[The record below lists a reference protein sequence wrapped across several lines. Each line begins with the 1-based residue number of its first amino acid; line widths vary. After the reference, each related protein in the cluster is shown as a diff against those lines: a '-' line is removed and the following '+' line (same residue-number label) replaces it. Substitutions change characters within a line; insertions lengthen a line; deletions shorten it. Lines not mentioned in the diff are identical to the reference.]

1 MTDITR
7 LTAAETGRRIENG
20 QLDARDAAEAYLAAI
35 DADLDSDLIYARTTA
50 DAARTEAAAA
60 ADRAK
65 RGLRRGPLDGVPI
78 SWKDLYDT
86 AGVATEAGTALLK
99 GRTPATDATV
109 VARGR
114 RAGLVSLGKTHMT
127 ELAFSGLGLN
137 PVTATPPNS
146 IQAELAPGG
155 SSSGAAVSVGRG
167 LAAAG
172 IGSDTG
178 GSVRLP
184 AAWNSLVGLKT
195 THGLLPD
202 DGVVFLSAAFDTI
215 GPLTRSVEDAALL
228 TAMMGARRAPDL
240 SGASVK
246 GARFMVLET
255 VALDDDCRDEP
266 RAAFETAVDAL
277 AAAGAIIERREAP
290 EVHEVLATAGYLV
303 VGETWAEW
311 GEEIEAKGDL
321 MYAPI
326 RKRFESGAS
335 VTAAQYLRGWNRLNE
350 LRAQWNARVAGYD
363 AVLIP
368 SVPMLPPNTQALL
381 ADEAFFMSENL
392 LALRNTRIGNLLGV
406 CGLTLPTETP
416 MAGIM
421 MMGRPYDEWR
431 LCRLGAAATPIVGP
445 SFA

>member
-1 MTDITR
+1 
-7 LTAAETGRRIENG
+7 
-20 QLDARDAAEAYLAAI
+20 
-35 DADLDSDLIYARTTA
+35 
-50 DAARTEAAAA
+50 
-60 ADRAK
+60 
-65 RGLRRGPLDGVPI
+65 
-78 SWKDLYDT
+78 
-86 AGVATEAGTALLK
+86 
-99 GRTPATDATV
+99 
-109 VARGR
+109 
-114 RAGLVSLGKTHMT
+114 
-127 ELAFSGLGLN
+127 
-137 PVTATPPNS
+137 
-146 IQAELAPGG
+146 
-155 SSSGAAVSVGRG
+155 RG

-240 SGASVK
+240 SGVSVK
-246 GARFMVLET
+246 GARLMVLET
-255 VALDDDCRDEP
+255 VVLDDDCRDEP
-266 RAAFETAVDAL
+266 RAAFEVAVDAL

-290 EVHEVLATAGYLV
+290 EITEVLATAGHLV

-311 GEEIEAKGDL
+311 GEEIEARGDV

-335 VTAAQYLRGWNRLNE
+335 VTAAQYLRGWNKLNA

-381 ADEAFFMSENL
+381 ADEEFFMSENL

-416 MAGIM
+416 MTGIM
-421 MMGRPYDEWR
+421 LMGRPFDEWR
-431 LCRLGAAATPIVGP
+431 LCRLGAAAAPIVGP
-445 SFA
+445 SFV